1 MYLILNINSRCVT
14 SKPRS
19 DSAGRNPSPMPPRKK
34 PAAAAKSA
42 PRRQPAKPKS
52 GTKAKG
58 ARKSISKPA
67 ITGKPES
74 KAFTK
79 KLVKVK
85 QEVKKEK
92 IRQANLRAKQ
102 RAADDDDSD
111 DDSDGDDDGG
121 GNSEEEQEE
130 EEQEEQEATDDD
142 DDRSPFACPL

>member
-102 RAADDDDSD
+102 RAADDTVCLFGSQTWFL
-111 DDSDGDDDGG
+111 GLPRMRFKLVLIGLYG
-121 GNSEEEQEE
+121 IKKNRT
-130 EEQEEQEATDDD
+130 A
-142 DDRSPFACPL
+142 FI